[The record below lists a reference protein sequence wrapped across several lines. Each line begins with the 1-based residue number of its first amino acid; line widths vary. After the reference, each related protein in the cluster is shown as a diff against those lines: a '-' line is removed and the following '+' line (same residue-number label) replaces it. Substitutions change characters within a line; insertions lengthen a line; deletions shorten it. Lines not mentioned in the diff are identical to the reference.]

1 MSALTRPDTS
11 VYLSESSPPRPA
23 SLNLADSELYLD
35 RINLDKHLAHAYP
48 SYELLS
54 KLSVAHHLSVPF
66 DTSALHVPLDAWAKR
81 DDRNLAIKEGPG
93 VELGKANF
101 ERIVKRR
108 HGGFCYSQNP
118 LFASLLRGFGFRVSE
133 VAARVFMNRGKD
145 PKEAG
150 YAWSCNTHVA
160 LIVYWSGSDGR
171 YLVDVGFGGGG
182 PPYPIPL
189 RDGQTAP
196 SLSKSESFLLREET
210 MPVGDAHPILH
221 DPPAGWTLYRRIV
234 PVGAVIRDHTKAEM
248 VPDSFWTP
256 CIHFSLATMTPEDIM
271 MGNHF
276 NCTHDSAG
284 FARVFVVSRLL
295 ANGGR
300 QTLSRGIP
308 AIDAGA
314 PDDGTAYAKLYS
326 KDSIKGEEHD
336 IEWVPYDVKSIGKVL
351 EDKFGF
357 TL

>member
-1 MSALTRPDTS
+1 MTASARPQES
-11 VYLSESSPPRPA
+11 IYLSESSPPRAA
-23 SLNLADSELYLD
+23 SLNLGDTEDYLE
-35 RINLDKHLAHAYP
+35 RIHLDKQVASETP
-48 SYELLS
+48 SYDLLS
-54 KLSVAHHLSVPF
+54 KLSVAHHLAVPF
-66 DTSALHVPLDAWAKR
+66 DTSALHVPLEAWAKR
-81 DDRNLAIKEGPG
+81 DERRLGVKEGPG

-101 ERIVKRR
+101 DRIVKRR

-145 PKEAG
+145 PREAG

-160 LIVYWSGSDGR
+160 LIVDWKDSNRR

-189 RDGQTAP
+189 KDGETAA
-196 SLSKSESFLLREET
+196 SISKSESFLLREEQ
-210 MPVGDAHPILH
+210 MPVDKAHPIMH

-234 PVGAVIRDHTKAEM
+234 PAGAIIDDHSDAES
-248 VPDSFWTP
+248 VPDSYWTP
-256 CIHFSLATMTPEDIM
+256 CIHFSLASMTPEDTM

-276 NCTHDSAG
+276 NCTHDRAG
-284 FARVFVVSRLL
+284 FTGVFVVSRLL
-295 ANGGR
+295 KNGGR
-300 QTLSRGIP
+300 QTLCRGIP

-314 PDDGTAYAKLYS
+314 PEDGSAYAKLYS
-326 KDSIKGEEHD
+326 KDSIKGEEYG
-336 IEWVPYDVKSIGKVL
+336 IEWIPYNVKSIGEVL
-351 EDKFGF
+351 VDKFGF